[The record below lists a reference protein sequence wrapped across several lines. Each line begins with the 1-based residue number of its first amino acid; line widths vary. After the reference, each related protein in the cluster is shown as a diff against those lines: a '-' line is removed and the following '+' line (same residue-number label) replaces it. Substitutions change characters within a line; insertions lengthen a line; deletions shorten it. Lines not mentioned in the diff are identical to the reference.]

1 LLFRIVWMSNRS
13 EIGFI
18 MTMCIHVHLH
28 TNAVSV
34 RAPAL
39 SLRASAKEGGGGV
52 VGDLSR
58 RSALAVSVRVLST
71 TLPFHFFCSHSP
83 LSLSACPACTFMK
96 SCCVRHAWCV
106 VCVCVCACVCLSLYF
121 SLLLS
126 RALSLFLSLVVCV
139 RERERERARG
149 RERDRCA

>member
-1 LLFRIVWMSNRS
+1 LLFRIVSMSNKS

-18 MTMCIHVHLH
+18 MTMCMHVHLH
-28 TNAVSV
+28 TNAVSM

-39 SLRASAKEGGGGV
+39 ALIASAKEGGGGV

-71 TLPFHFFCSHSP
+71 TLPFHFFSSHFP
-83 LSLSACPACTFMK
+83 LSLSAFPACTFMK

-106 VCVCVCACVCLSLYF
+106 CVFVRVYVSLSLSLSF
-121 SLLLS
+121 SL
-126 RALSLFLSLVVCV
+126 ALCLCFCLQLCV
-139 RERERERARG
+139 
-149 RERDRCA
+149 